1 MKLLT
6 LEETQIVVGG
16 SDSSETTTGRN
27 WADVTSETLD
37 KAWEG
42 LKAIGAL
49 IHEVVCDEH

>member
-6 LEETQIVVGG
+6 EEEILFVSGG
-16 SDSSETTTGRN
+16 AKSSETQTGKN
-27 WADVTSETLD
+27 WADVASETLD

-49 IHEVVCDEH
+49 IHEFVCDEH

>member
-6 LEETQIVVGG
+6 VEETHLVVGG
-16 SDSSETTTGRN
+16 SDSNEKTTGRN
-27 WADVTSETLD
+27 WADVASETLD

-42 LKAIGAL
+42 LKAIGAV